1 MREWVLRVLVVVVFI
16 VVGFFQEWLKV
27 NINWFIDHIAYVPNY
42 NELSPAGRLEELSKM
57 SYNAPYDYY
66 YSHSTINQLASFTS
80 KQLSVLKYGIAL
92 TLVVFYFLLNQF
104 VIKRILKKDVL
115 TVFLRNI
122 YICIAATVAL
132 FFGMYF
138 LWKHEIAMYNVGRE
152 LLGFLQS
159 PMPVIVLYLPAL
171 LFLKNDN
178 TTA

>member
-1 MREWVLRVLVVVVFI
+1 MREWILRVMVVVIFI
-16 VVGFFQEWLKV
+16 AVGFFQEWLKV

-42 NELSPAGRLEELSKM
+42 NALSPADRLEELAKM

-66 YSHSTINQLASFTS
+66 YSHSTISQLASFTS
-80 KQLSVLKYGIAL
+80 KQLSVLKYGIAV
-92 TLVVFYFLLNQF
+92 TLVVVYFMLNRFTIQ
-104 VIKRILKKDVL
+104 RILRREGL
-115 TVFLRNI
+115 TVFLRYI

-138 LWKHEIAMYNVGRE
+138 LWKPEIAMYNVGRE

-159 PMPVIVLYLPAL
+159 PMPVIVLYLSSL
-171 LFLKNDN
+171 FFLKNDN